1 MPGSVSP
8 IFHLSLAEQLRIIG
22 CDDVVLFSNLL
33 FEHRQNLH
41 FWICRARTGE
51 VLKVSELFGEVQQH
65 TDKAPALNGA
75 QKVLA
80 LQLHIGDPLSLITG
94 EDSR

>member
-1 MPGSVSP
+1 MPGSVSH

-22 CDDVVLFSNLL
+22 CDDVVFFSNLL
-33 FEHRQNLH
+33 FEHRQNLR

-65 TDKAPALNGA
+65 TDTRHLRSMVRRKYLRFNCTS
-75 QKVLA
+75 VTLF
-80 LQLHIGDPLSLITG
+80 H
-94 EDSR
+94 